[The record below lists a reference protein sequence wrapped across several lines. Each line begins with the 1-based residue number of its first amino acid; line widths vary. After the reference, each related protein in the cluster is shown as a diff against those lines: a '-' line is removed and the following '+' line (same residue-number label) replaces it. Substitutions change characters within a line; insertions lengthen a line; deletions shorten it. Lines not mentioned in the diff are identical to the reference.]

1 MKIHSDDQKYEQ
13 IQKALRRNSRKI
25 SEPFQTEITSIS
37 CLLLPMSLSFCLVG
51 LILCLMYEGRYCKES
66 DPGKWMGNYSTDCDG
81 SYMKSQT
88 MQVTSSFFAALL

>member
-13 IQKALRRNSRKI
+13 IQKVLRRNSRRI
-25 SEPFQTEITSIS
+25 SESFQTEITSVS

-51 LILCLMYEGRYCKES
+51 LILCLRYGGRCCKES
-66 DPGKWMGNYSTDCDG
+66 DPGKWMGNYSTDSDG

-88 MQVTSSFFAALL
+88 MQVRSSSFAALL